1 MQNDLESYQY
11 GARLIV
17 KYWENTLSAEES
29 EALEVWIAASDENR
43 LLFAEL
49 TREATLKEELRQM
62 GRYHPQQAWKKIEA
76 ARKEKKQVPW
86 AGVVATLLMLLL
98 AITLKWCYLRDAPP
112 ADKKTD
118 NRGISR

>member
-11 GARLIV
+11 RARLIV

>member
-1 MQNDLESYQY
+1 MESYQQ

-29 EALEVWIAASDENR
+29 EALEAWIAASEENR

-49 TREATLKEELRQM
+49 TKEATLKEELRQM
-62 GRYHPQQAWKKIEA
+62 SRYHPQRAWKNIEA
-76 ARKEKKQVPW
+76 ARKEQKQVPW
-86 AGVVATLLMLLL
+86 AGVVATLIMLLL
-98 AITLKWCYLRDAPP
+98 AITLKWCYLREAPS

-118 NRGISR
+118 NRGIGR